1 MARRKTDPEALI
13 KWATAVV
20 VAAEPVKRARAKKL
34 ATPRS
39 KEEARAELIA
49 RALDLWESAMMV
61 DATPAEFVAVYT
73 VMYARIYG
81 VECMDMVVE
90 AKRAAAQQAVKRL
103 IADHLSGPEE
113 CAEYMAWV
121 FQREFKRARSFE
133 KQKKENPWRLSWN
146 QLFLPGRVLEDYLL
160 TRLKTG

>member
-13 KWATAVV
+13 KWAAGVA
-20 VAAEPVKRARAKKL
+20 VAAEPKTPKRARPKKL
-34 ATPRS
+34 ART
-39 KEEARAELIA
+39 KEEDRAALLA

-61 DATPAEFVAVYT
+61 DATPGEFVAVYT
-73 VMYARIYG
+73 VMYERIYG
-81 VECMDMVVE
+81 VACMDMVVE

-121 FQREFKRARSFE
+121 FQREFKRARSFD